1 MGQMPYFP
9 PLRNNPISSLARI
22 QGVAPSPKD
31 RRERRAVDEAHQ
43 TANNIAAFLS
53 GFRPA
58 KFIGT
63 DGHTYETESK
73 RVLDSAAG
81 RGPWSITFVSG
92 GINIAV
98 PVCVFSVLNGAVQPP
113 FKINGTAV
121 DYSDPTANFLPLSN
135 STTEH
140 FIYIRCTIDD
150 TNPTAIST
158 TAVDIV
164 EGLEPV
170 SNPNLP
176 TFRYIP
182 LAVVDTTLLST
193 TVSLSPYGIRT
204 IRVGDRR
211 NTENMWWY

>member
-1 MGQMPYFP
+1 MAYFP
-9 PLRNNPISSLARI
+9 PLKNNPISSLTRI
-22 QGVAPSPKD
+22 QGESPTPKD
-31 RRERRAVDEAHQ
+31 RRERRAVAESHSTTNA
-43 TANNIAAFLS
+43 IAEFLS

-73 RVLDSAAG
+73 RVMDSAAG
-81 RGPWSITFVSG
+81 RGPWSISFANK

-98 PVCVFSVLNGAVQPP
+98 PVCVFSILNGLPQPP
-113 FKINGTAV
+113 FKINGKAV
-121 DYSDPTANFLPLSN
+121 DYSDPTANFLPLNQSI
-135 STTEH
+135 TEH
-140 FIYIRCTIDD
+140 FLYLKCTVVD
-150 TNPTAIST
+150 TDPSAINT

-182 LAVVDTTLLST
+182 IAVVDTAILST